1 MTLRQAGEYIYE
13 QSKARN
19 ERAKEQIIMLENQ
32 ARQILSISPFGGKHQ
47 VFLTKEKLYPD
58 LFKAEKKRAVS
69 PEEQT
74 LIWRRF
80 LGV

>member
-1 MTLRQAGEYIYE
+1 
-13 QSKARN
+13 
-19 ERAKEQIIMLENQ
+19 MLENQ
-32 ARQILSISPFGGKHQ
+32 ARQVLSISPFGGKHQ

-58 LFKAEKKRAVS
+58 LFKVEKKRAVS
-69 PEEQT
+69 PEEQA